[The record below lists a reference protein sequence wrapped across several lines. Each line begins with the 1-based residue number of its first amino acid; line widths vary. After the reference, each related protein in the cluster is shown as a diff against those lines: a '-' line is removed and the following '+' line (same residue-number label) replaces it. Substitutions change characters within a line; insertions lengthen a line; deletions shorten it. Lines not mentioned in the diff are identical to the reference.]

1 MYELASDK
9 YEFTSL
15 QDNLFR
21 NQNSTANICTGVEE
35 KNMKG

>member
-1 MYELASDK
+1 MYKLASDK

-21 NQNSTANICTGVEE
+21 NQNFTANICTGVEE